1 VLAALGLL
9 VGCIALPTVGAD
21 APEKDAPDAA
31 QSSGAGSEAA
41 AGGTVVP
48 APAAS
53 AAAALQE
60 GAAAPDFPYT
70 AVDGASSTLSAHRGS
85 VVLINLWASWC
96 GPCVAEM
103 PEIDRLK
110 QENPAL
116 VVLAVN
122 VSDNPDDARSYIDK
136 AGYGFTWVLDTSGE
150 IGSLYPSSGIPYTVI
165 VDTEGTIS
173 SIYMGSPRD
182 PFATYGDAIRKA
194 GI

>member
-1 VLAALGLL
+1 M
-9 VGCIALPTVGAD
+9 GAD
-21 APEKDAPDAA
+21 SPEKDAPDAA
-31 QSSGAGSEAA
+31 QPAGAGSAA
-41 AGGTVVP
+41 AADGTAVP
-48 APAAS
+48 APAAP
-53 AAAALQE
+53 AAVALQE

-70 AVDGASSTLSAHRGS
+70 AVDGTASTLSAHRGS

-103 PEIDRLK
+103 PEIDRLE
-110 QENPAL
+110 QENPDL

-122 VSDNPDDARSYIDK
+122 VSDRADDARSYIDG
-136 AGYGFTWVLDTSGE
+136 AGYGFTWILDTSGE
-150 IGSLYPSSGIPYTVI
+150 IGFLYPSSGIPYTVI
-165 VDTEGTIS
+165 VDKEGAIS